1 MGDFER
7 SLEQRWRVVR
17 MTDPQAEIEKL
28 LKAGVPQEVAVA
40 IVRRMR
46 GLAGSERDMWQ
57 SLGMK

>member
-1 MGDFER
+1 MN
-7 SLEQRWRVVR
+7 
-17 MTDPQAEIEKL
+17 DPQAEIERL
-28 LKAGVPQEVAVA
+28 MKAGVPQEVAVA